1 MDLRPKILD
10 WYISRKFIFTFFIA
24 LILIIGIVIIFDIS
38 EKIDDFV
45 ENEAPLNEI
54 VFTYYLNFVPKF
66 INMFSPLFVFIT
78 VIFFTSRLAANSEI
92 IAILSGGIS
101 YHRMMVPYLVS
112 ATLIALLSLGLN
124 LYVIPRSNLKVVQ
137 FEAKYVKLHND
148 YKRSNIHYQIA
159 PGEFVYVNSY
169 RSWSN
174 TAEKITLET
183 IRDNKL
189 VSKLSAEL
197 AVWDSTY
204 GGWHMKDYTI
214 REYTNGLQDRVKTG
228 EQLDT
233 IIPLTVTDFYR
244 NEKTVETLTIKQLNE
259 LIDTQN
265 LRGDANVIYAQIEKH
280 TRYALPFSALILTII
295 GVALSS
301 RKKRGATGWNI
312 GIGIALAFS
321 YILFLRFSQ
330 MFVFTGTLSP
340 GIALWIPNLLYSIIA
355 AFLYRMAPK

>member
-101 YHRMMVPYLVS
+101 YHRMMVPYLAS

-137 FEAKYVKLHND
+137 FEAKYVKHHND

-244 NEKTVETLTIKQLNE
+244 NEKTVETLTIQQLNE

-355 AFLYRMAPK
+355 AFLYSMAPK

>member
-54 VFTYYLNFVPKF
+54 VFTYYLNFVPKV

-101 YHRMMVPYLVS
+101 YHRMMVPYLAS

-137 FEAKYVKLHND
+137 FEAKYVKRHND

>member
-101 YHRMMVPYLVS
+101 YHRMMVPYLAS

-137 FEAKYVKLHND
+137 FEAKYVKHHND

>member
-1 MDLRPKILD
+1 MNLKPKILD

-24 LILIIGIVIIFDIS
+24 LILIIGIVIIFDVS

-45 ENEAPLNEI
+45 ENQAPLNEVI
-54 VFTYYLNFVPKF
+54 FTYYLNFVPKF

-92 IAILSGGIS
+92 IAILSGGVS
-101 YHRMMVPYLVS
+101 FHRLMGPYLAS
-112 ATLIALLSLGLN
+112 AALIALLSLGLN

-137 FEAKYVKLHND
+137 FEAKYIKHHND

-159 PGEFVYVNSY
+159 PGEFVYVNSF

-189 VSKLSAEL
+189 VSKLSADL
-197 AVWDSTY
+197 AVWDSAY
-204 GGWHMKDYTI
+204 GGWHMKNYTI
-214 REYTNGLQDRVKTG
+214 REYTEGLQDRVRTG

-244 NEKTVETLTIKQLNE
+244 NEKTVETLTIDQLE
-259 LIDTQN
+259 DLINTQKM
-265 LRGDANVIYAQIEKH
+265 RGDDNVIYAQIEKH

-295 GVALSS
+295 GVSLSS

-330 MFVFTGTLSP
+330 MFVFTGTLPP
-340 GIALWIPNLLYSIIA
+340 GIALWLPNLLYAIIA

>member
-1 MDLRPKILD
+1 M
-10 WYISRKFIFTFFIA
+10 
-24 LILIIGIVIIFDIS
+24 
-38 EKIDDFV
+38 
-45 ENEAPLNEI
+45 
-54 VFTYYLNFVPKF
+54 
-66 INMFSPLFVFIT
+66 
-78 VIFFTSRLAANSEI
+78 
-92 IAILSGGIS
+92 
-101 YHRMMVPYLVS
+101 
-112 ATLIALLSLGLN
+112 
-124 LYVIPRSNLKVVQ
+124 
-137 FEAKYVKLHND
+137 
-148 YKRSNIHYQIA
+148 
-159 PGEFVYVNSY
+159 YVNSY

-183 IRDNKL
+183 IRGNKL
-189 VSKLSAEL
+189 VSKLSADL
-197 AVWDSTY
+197 AVWDSSY
-204 GGWHMKDYTI
+204 GGWHMRDYI
-214 REYTNGLQDRVKTG
+214 LREYTSGLRDRVQTG

-259 LIDTQN
+259 LIDTQK
-265 LRGDANVIYAQIEKH
+265 LRGDDNVIYALIEKQ

-330 MFVFTGTLSP
+330 MFVFTGTLPP
-340 GIALWIPNLLYSIIA
+340 GIALWLPNLLYTGIA